1 MRTTVTIQDKIL
13 DDLMRL
19 TDARTRTEAVN
30 RAIAEWVRV
39 AKIREI
45 KKLRGTLSFE
55 DNLKNLRQREIKKS
69 KKLYG

>member
-1 MRTTVTIQDKIL
+1 MRTTVTIQDKTL
-13 DDLMRL
+13 NDLMRL

-30 RAIAEWVRV
+30 RAIVEWVRI

-45 KKLRGTLSFE
+45 KTLRGKLTFE